1 MILTTN
7 KNEKRSKPDQEGE
20 PEGEGAEFRNHVI
33 GMTAT
38 KISAGVSTGLGSH
51 SDEVEEKG
59 DDQFEIADNRNV
71 DEVFAAIKEQGL
83 QPVMND
89 YVYV

>member
-1 MILTTN
+1 MNIFVPL
-7 KNEKRSKPDQEGE
+7 P
-20 PEGEGAEFRNHVI
+20 H
-33 GMTAT
+33 
-38 KISAGVSTGLGSH
+38 SANAAKESLESEHGSH

-59 DDQFEIADNRNV
+59 DDQFEIADSRNV

>member
-1 MILTTN
+1 MKWKNGETTSL
-7 KNEKRSKPDQEGE
+7 K
-20 PEGEGAEFRNHVI
+20 F
-33 GMTAT
+33 
-38 KISAGVSTGLGSH
+38 
-51 SDEVEEKG
+51 
-59 DDQFEIADNRNV
+59 ADNRNV